1 MAKPFLTPESKT
13 ALSEAVRA
21 VESRCSAELV
31 IAVRA
36 RTGSYLH
43 AGLISGVLVGLA
55 ALAVQLFSSAWTFP
69 PAWLLIDP
77 LLIGGLAG
85 LAASRSAR
93 VGRAFTPWRE
103 RRQRV
108 ETAAR
113 SAFVERRVHGTTG
126 RTGILLYV
134 SVLEREAAFV
144 ADVGVEPLA
153 ATDGWKRAVEEIER
167 AVRNKEDGVAVAARL
182 RGLAALLE
190 PVLVRGENDVNELP
204 DEVC

>member
-21 VESRCSAELV
+21 IESCSSAELV
-31 IAVRA
+31 IAVRP

-43 AGLISGVLVGLA
+43 ADLLFGVLAGIA
-55 ALAVQLFSSAWTFP
+55 ALAFLLFSPRVFP
-69 PAWLLIDP
+69 PVWILIDP
-77 LLIGGLAG
+77 IVIGALAG
-85 LAASRSAR
+85 LAASWSSRLRRS
-93 VGRAFTPWRE
+93 FTPFAL

-113 SAFVERRVHGTTG
+113 STFVERRVHGTAG

-134 SVLEREAAFV
+134 SVLEWEAALV
-144 ADVGVEPLA
+144 VDVGVEALA
-153 ATDGWKRAVEEIER
+153 AMDGWKAAVGEIET
-167 AVRNKEDGVAVAARL
+167 AVRDKEDGVAVAARL
-182 RGLAALLE
+182 KGLATLLSSA
-190 PVLVRGENDVNELP
+190 LVRGADDVNELP

>member
-13 ALSEAVRA
+13 ALAEAVRA
-21 VESRCSAELV
+21 VESCSSAELV
-31 IAVRA
+31 IAVRH

-43 AGLISGVLVGLA
+43 ADLLSGILAGIAALAFLLFSPTVFAPVWILIDPIVVGVLVGFLA
-55 ALAVQLFSSAWTFP
+55 SWSSGLRRSFTPLAV
-69 PAWLLIDP
+69 
-77 LLIGGLAG
+77 
-85 LAASRSAR
+85 
-93 VGRAFTPWRE
+93 

-113 SAFVERRVHGTTG
+113 STLVERRVHGTSG

-134 SVLEREAAFV
+134 SVLEREAALV
-144 ADVGVEPLA
+144 VDVGVEALA
-153 ATDGWKRAVEEIER
+153 AMDGWKTAVEEIET

-182 RGLAALLE
+182 RGLATLLSSA
-190 PVLVRGENDVNELP
+190 LVRGADDVNELP

>member
-21 VESRCSAELV
+21 IESCSSAELV
-31 IAVRA
+31 IAVRH

-43 AGLISGVLVGLA
+43 ADLLFGILAGVA
-55 ALAVQLFSSAWTFP
+55 ALAFLLFSPTVFAPLWI
-69 PAWLLIDP
+69 LIDP
-77 LLIGGLAG
+77 IVVGGLAG
-85 LAASRSAR
+85 LLAAWSSGLRRS
-93 VGRAFTPWRE
+93 FTPPAM

-113 SAFVERRVHGTTG
+113 STFVERRVHGTTG

-134 SVLEREAAFV
+134 SVLEREAALV
-144 ADVGVEPLA
+144 VDVGVEALA
-153 ATDGWKRAVEEIER
+153 AMDGWKAAVGEIER
-167 AVRNKEDGVAVAARL
+167 AVRNREDGVAVAARL
-182 RGLAALLE
+182 RGLATLLSSA
-190 PVLVRGENDVNELP
+190 LVRGADDVNELP

>member
-21 VESRCSAELV
+21 IESCSSAELV
-31 IAVRA
+31 IAVRP

-43 AGLISGVLVGLA
+43 ADLLFGVLAGIAALAFLLFSPWVFPPVWILIDPIVIGVLA
-55 ALAVQLFSSAWTFP
+55 AL
-69 PAWLLIDP
+69 
-77 LLIGGLAG
+77 
-85 LAASRSAR
+85 LAAWSSGLRRSL
-93 VGRAFTPWRE
+93 TPLSM

-113 SAFVERRVHGTTG
+113 STFVERRVHGTTG

-134 SVLEREAAFV
+134 SVLEREAALV
-144 ADVGVEPLA
+144 VDVGVEALA
-153 ATDGWKRAVEEIER
+153 AMDGWKTAVGEIER
-167 AVRNKEDGVAVAARL
+167 AVRNKEDGVAVAARIK
-182 RGLAALLE
+182 GLATLLSSA
-190 PVLVRGENDVNELP
+190 LVRGADDVNELP

>member
-21 VESRCSAELV
+21 IESCSSAELV
-31 IAVRA
+31 IAVRH

-43 AGLISGVLVGLA
+43 ADLLFGILFGIA
-55 ALAVQLFSSAWTFP
+55 ALAFLLFSPWVFAPLWI
-69 PAWLLIDP
+69 LIDP
-77 LLIGGLAG
+77 IVIGVLAG
-85 LAASRSAR
+85 LLASWSTVLRR
-93 VGRAFTPWRE
+93 GLTPLAL

-113 SAFVERRVHGTTG
+113 STFVERRVHGTTG

-134 SVLEREAAFV
+134 SVLEREAALV
-144 ADVGVEPLA
+144 VDVGVEALA
-153 ATDGWKRAVEEIER
+153 AMDGWKAAVGEIER
-167 AVRNKEDGVAVAARL
+167 AVRNKEDGVAVAARVK
-182 RGLAALLE
+182 GLATLLSSA
-190 PVLVRGENDVNELP
+190 LVRGADDVNELP

>member
-31 IAVRA
+31 VAVRA

-43 AGLISGVLVGLA
+43 AGLISGVLAGVA
-55 ALAVQLFSSAWTFP
+55 ALAVQLFSPWIFEP
-69 PAWLLIDP
+69 VWLLIDP
-77 LLIGGLAG
+77 LVIGGLAG
-85 LAASRSAR
+85 LAASRSAL
-93 VGRAFTPWRE
+93 VGRAFTPWRV
-103 RRQRV
+103 RRERV

-113 SAFVERRVHGTTG
+113 STFVERRVHGTTG

-134 SVLEREAAFV
+134 SVREREAALV
-144 ADVGVEPLA
+144 ADLGVDPLA
-153 ATDGWKRAVEEIER
+153 ATDGWRRAVEEIER
-167 AVRNKEDGVAVAARL
+167 AVRDKEDGVAVAARL